1 MIVFW
6 CVLLFNVLFVPLWCL
21 SLARVNRLRS
31 LREGIEHVFF
41 TFIA

>member
-1 MIVFW
+1 MIVLW
-6 CVLLFNVLFVPLWCL
+6 CVLAFDVLFVLFWCL
-21 SLARVNRLRS
+21 SLARVKRLRS